1 MTIEI
6 DGNRLEYEFYPDIFS
21 GERHVSITGR
31 NNVRGNITIPAE
43 IDGFPVKELKF
54 QNSSASKVYPF
65 SRMWAATFSM
75 VGFSNFSRVRARLGV
90 LSPVSPFSFKGVW
103 GIFPFSSLTIASA
116 SRASAI
122 LASWPAIAPREA
134 GSCGTHGSRHTCP
147 IRHTQPHSFRACPYS
162 FPG

>member
-54 QNSSASKVYPF
+54 QNASASKVYPF
-65 SRMWAATFSM
+65 SRMCAATSST
-75 VGFSNFSRVRARLGV
+75 VGLTNLARAR
-90 LSPVSPFSFKGVW
+90 
-103 GIFPFSSLTIASA
+103 
-116 SRASAI
+116 
-122 LASWPAIAPREA
+122 A
-134 GSCGTHGSRHTCP
+134 GFG
-147 IRHTQPHSFRACPYS
+147 F
-162 FPG
+162 